1 MAYKFLDYDGLE
13 HVINTIKSKFVQQVA
28 GKALSTNDFTDSHKT
43 KLDGVETNAQVN
55 TVNTVNAKTGDVVLN
70 SEDIAFTS
78 SVAGSTPTTTRKII
92 DDILAKDAEQDLIDS
107 QTISRVSDLETN
119 KADKSYTDTELG
131 KKADKTT
138 TYTKTEIDGKLGAID
153 SGVISVNEKTGV
165 VTLDADDISD
175 TETDNKFVSTTEKS
189 TWNSKADVSYVDT
202 EVGKKV
208 DKVTGKALSAND
220 FTDTLK
226 NKLDG
231 IAAGAQT
238 NVIEIIQKNG
248 TNLSITGKT
257 VNISVPTKI
266 SDLTNDKT
274 FKTEAEIKSL
284 ISEHGKLKKEI
295 VSELPTIAAA
305 DENTMYLVRN
315 QQDTGYQEWMII
327 NEVWEILG
335 DTAAIDFTGYVHED
349 DISLI
354 STGEIDAMFAMA

>member
-1 MAYKFLDYDGLE
+1 MLF
-13 HVINTIKSKFVQQVA
+13 
-28 GKALSTNDFTDSHKT
+28 
-43 KLDGVETNAQVN
+43 
-55 TVNTVNAKTGDVVLN
+55 
-70 SEDIAFTS
+70 
-78 SVAGSTPTTTRKII
+78 R
-92 DDILAKDAEQDLIDS
+92 
-107 QTISRVSDLETN
+107 
-119 KADKSYTDTELG
+119 
-131 KKADKTT
+131 
-138 TYTKTEIDGKLGAID
+138 
-153 SGVISVNEKTGV
+153 SGVISVNEKTGE
-165 VTLDADDISD
+165 VTLNADDIDD

-189 TWNSKADVSYVDT
+189 TWNSKANVSYVDT

-220 FTDTLK
+220 FTNTLK

-231 IAAGAQT
+231 ITAGAQT
-238 NVIEIIQKNG
+238 NVIEIVQKNG

-284 ISEHGKLKKEI
+284 ISEHGKLKKE
-295 VSELPTIAAA
+295 VVLELPTIAAA

-315 QQDTGYQEWMII
+315 QQDTGYEEWMII
-327 NEVWEILG
+327 NEAWEILG

-354 STGEIDAMFAMA
+354 SIGEIDAMFAMA